1 MSFNESNT
9 GEQIPT
15 DLCPIAGFGL
25 KWSNL
30 VSVAKF

>member
-1 MSFNESNT
+1 MIFNESNT
-9 GEQIPT
+9 FERMP
-15 DLCPIAGFGL
+15 DNSCRFAGFGL

>member
-1 MSFNESNT
+1 MSFNQINKV
-9 GEQIPT
+9 EQMPT
-15 DLCPIAGFGL
+15 DLFRFAGFGL